1 MIIHEII
8 INYHDKRFSSLENLD
23 AGTSSSMRYDEVG
36 GGYVLGMEAS
46 S

>member
-8 INYHDKRFSSLENLD
+8 INYHDKRFRGLENLD
-23 AGTSSSMRYDEVG
+23 AGSGSSMRYDDVG
-36 GGYVLGMEAS
+36 GGYVLGTEAS